1 MFISIF
7 SNQFRFFLANILEGG
22 GVGIAPVVGESPVV
36 STESVVVRISSEIT
50 RIVVVVIAVV
60 KARSTNADGQT
71 KVGLRVSLSLSL
83 SLGLSL
89 SLALLNLMD
98 FFILKR

>member
-7 SNQFRFFLANILEGG
+7 SNQLSFLLANILEGG

-60 KARSTNADGQT
+60 KARSTNANGQT
-71 KVGLRVSLSLSL
+71 KVGLRVSLSLR
-83 SLGLSL
+83 LGLSF
-89 SLALLNLMD
+89 ALLNFMCFL
-98 FFILKR
+98 ILKR